1 LYTEQFTPSIS
12 ILQSLVWIMIP
23 LVIND
28 LMRTY
33 LYATGRE
40 HLVPKVSFIGII
52 INGGLL
58 LWAIPAFGTLGAV
71 MSVLISNVVLSG
83 LFWNMAT
90 RKQLGQGKM

>member
-1 LYTEQFTPSIS
+1 
-12 ILQSLVWIMIP
+12 MIP

-28 LMRTY
+28 LMQTY

-40 HLVPKVSFIGII
+40 ILVPKISFIGIL

-58 LWAIPAFGTLGAV
+58 LWAIPAFGMMGAV

-83 LFWNMAT
+83 LFWNMAI
-90 RKQLGQGKM
+90 RKQSGQGKM

>member
-1 LYTEQFTPSIS
+1 
-12 ILQSLVWIMIP
+12 MIP

-28 LMRTY
+28 LMQTY

-40 HLVPKVSFIGII
+40 NLVPKISFIGIL

-58 LWAIPAFGTLGAV
+58 IWAIPVFGMMGVV

-83 LFWNMAT
+83 LFWNMAI